1 MTAMKPEPRPGPP
14 GPPAPAARP
23 GQAPHQD
30 QELGGRGPPQR
41 NWRGIAIALLVILV
55 VCSLITV
62 SVILLT
68 PDDLTNSSESR
79 LSLEDLFRKEFAVHN
94 PEAWWVNDTDVVYKT
109 RSGHVLQ
116 LNVETNVTTL
126 LLENTTFVTF
136 KATRHWVSPDLR
148 FVLLAYDVQQVFH
161 SSFTASYVIY
171 NIYTRE
177 VWELNP
183 PEVEDSVLQYAA
195 WGVRGQQLIY
205 IFENNI
211 YYQPDVKSSSLRL
224 TSSGKEGF
232 IYNGI
237 ADWLYEQEILHTHVT
252 HWWSQDGERLAFL
265 TLNDTLV
272 PRMILPRYTGGLYPK
287 GKDYPY
293 PKAGQVNP
301 TVRLFVANLYGP
313 IHTLELL
320 PPDALKSREYYIT
333 MVKWVNNTKTLV
345 RWLNRPQNV
354 SILTLCETTT
364 GACSKK
370 YEMTADSW
378 LTKQNEEPVFSRD
391 GRTFFMTVPVKQG
404 GRGEFHHIAM
414 FLVQGKGEQASV
426 RHLTSGSWEVLR
438 ILAYDE
444 DSQNIYF
451 LSTEA
456 SPQGRQLYSVS
467 TDGLLNR
474 RCLSCGFMKERCTYF
489 GAQFSPK
496 NDYFLLH
503 CKGPG
508 VPMVSIHKT
517 GQPGEFSIL
526 ENNAPLSAAL
536 QRKKMPRPE
545 IQMLAIED
553 YELPLQVVF
562 PKDFSERN
570 RYAALLIVGE
580 APGCEAVSERFE
592 ADWWSVLGEAGGVI
606 VARFAGRGSGARGL
620 SLLRDV
626 HRALGVVDANDQMAA
641 VRSLLKQPFVDSKR
655 LSIFGKGY
663 GGYVTS
669 MILKSDEHLFKCASV
684 FAPITDLRFY
694 ASAFSERYLGRPT
707 KDDSV
712 YQAASVLHNLHSM
725 RDENLLIIHG
735 TADADVHFQHSAEL
749 IKHLIEAGV
758 NYTLQIYPDEGHHI
772 ASGPSKFHLYS
783 TILRF
788 FSSCLKEDAPL
799 SSQESEEDD

>member
-1 MTAMKPEPRPGPP
+1 MGRRGPRRAGTATPGVGP
-14 GPPAPAARP
+14 GARVRMRRVEAPGLVAYCGLCLSR
-23 GQAPHQD
+23 

-55 VCSLITV
+55 VCSLISV

-68 PDDLTNSSESR
+68 PDDLTSSSETR
-79 LSLEDLFRKEFAVHN
+79 LSLEDLFRKDFAVHN
-94 PEAWWVNDTDVVYKT
+94 PEAWWVNDSAVVYKT

-116 LNVETNVTTL
+116 LNVETNVTRL

-148 FVLLAYDVQQVFH
+148 FVLLAYDVQRVFH

-232 IYNGI
+232 IFNGI
-237 ADWLYEQEILHTHVT
+237 ADWLYEQEILHTHVA

-265 TLNDTLV
+265 ALNDSLV
-272 PRMILPRYTGGLYPK
+272 PRMLLPRYTGGVYPK
-287 GKDYPY
+287 AKDYPY
-293 PKAGQVNP
+293 PKAGQANP
-301 TVRLFVANLYGP
+301 TVRLFVVNLYGP
-313 IHTLELL
+313 THTLELV

-345 RWLNRPQNV
+345 RWLNRAQNL

-364 GACSKK
+364 GACTKK
-370 YEMTADSW
+370 YEMTSDSW
-378 LTKQNEEPVFSRD
+378 LTRQNEEPVFSGD

-414 FLVQGKGEQASV
+414 FRVQGKAERASV

-444 DSQNIYF
+444 DAQKIFF

-456 SPQGRQLYSVS
+456 SPQGRQLHSVS

-474 RCLSCGFMKERCTYF
+474 QCLSCGFMKERCTYF

-496 NDYFLLH
+496 NRHFLLH

-508 VPMVSIHKT
+508 VPMVSIHRT

-526 ENNAPLSAAL
+526 ESNAPLSAAL

-545 IQMLAIED
+545 IRTVSIED
-553 YELPLQVVF
+553 YDLPLQVVF
-562 PKDFSERN
+562 PIGFSERN
-570 RYAALLIVGE
+570 RYAALLIV
-580 APGCEAVSERFE
+580 
-592 ADWWSVLGEAGGVI
+592 
-606 VARFAGRGSGARGL
+606 
-620 SLLRDV
+620 
-626 HRALGVVDANDQMAA
+626 
-641 VRSLLKQPFVDSKR
+641 SLLKQPFVDSKR

-663 GGYVTS
+663 GGYVAS

-684 FAPITDLRFY
+684 FAPITDLRLY

-707 KDDSV
+707 KDDST
-712 YQAASVLHNLHSM
+712 YQAASVLHNLHNM

-735 TADADVHFQHSAEL
+735 TADADVHFQHSAEF
-749 IKHLIEAGV
+749 IKHLIKAGV
-758 NYTLQIYPDEGHHI
+758 NYTVQIYPDEGHHI
-772 ASGPSKFHLYS
+772 ASGPSRFHLYS

-799 SSQESEEDD
+799 SSGDPEEDE